1 MVDECVVVVVVDDD
15 DVVVVVIVCKEG
27 CLVEATVAYQ
37 WCGGVE
43 CIVVYV
49 EIRYKNSTYKNARKQ
64 NIHKVEPKKRF
75 DFF

>member
-37 WCGGVE
+37 
-43 CIVVYV
+43 
-49 EIRYKNSTYKNARKQ
+49 
-64 NIHKVEPKKRF
+64 
-75 DFF
+75 